1 MATLFIADL
10 HLQTEEPAIT
20 AGFLRF
26 LRGEAK
32 SADALYILGDLF
44 EAWIGDD
51 DPNPLHRE
59 IAAAIKVLVDSG
71 VPCYFIH
78 GNRDFLIG
86 QRYAR
91 ESGMTLLPEEQVL
104 NLYGRNILIMHGD
117 TLCTDDTGYLAFRAK
132 VHTPWIQKVFLALP
146 LFIRNRIAARMRA
159 GSKAANSSKSM
170 TIMDVNPQ
178 AVVKVMEKHRVQ
190 WLIHGHTHRPDVHS
204 LIANGEPAHRF
215 RRLAQRRIDGQSYAG
230 RCRTDRLP
238 VLTPPRLF
246 AHFPTTQPF
255 SLPVLHAI
263 LCALESSV
271 FRTTG
276 VLRRMSSRNNPARV
290 AIVMGS
296 KSDWATMQFAAE
308 IFEILNVPH
317 HVEVVSAHRTP
328 DKLFSFAESAEENGY
343 EVIIAGAGGAAHLP
357 GMIAAKTLVP
367 VLGVPVQSAALSG
380 VDSLYS
386 IVQMP
391 RGIPVGTLA
400 IGKAGAANAALLA
413 AQILATHDKDLHQR
427 LAEWRKAQT
436 DEVLDNPDPR
446 GAA

>member
-59 IAAAIKVLVDSG
+59 MAAAVHALVDSG

-86 QRYAR
+86 KRYAR

-104 NLYGRNILIMHGD
+104 DLYGRKVLIMHGD
-117 TLCTDDTGYLAFRAK
+117 TLCTDDIGYLAFRAK

-178 AVVKVMEKHRVQ
+178 AVVRVMEKHDVQ

-204 LIANGEPAHRF
+204 LIANGQPAHR
-215 RRLAQRRIDGQSYAG
+215 
-230 RCRTDRLP
+230 
-238 VLTPPRLF
+238 V
-246 AHFPTTQPF
+246 
-255 SLPVLHAI
+255 
-263 LCALESSV
+263 
-271 FRTTG
+271 
-276 VLRRMSSRNNPARV
+276 
-290 AIVMGS
+290 
-296 KSDWATMQFAAE
+296 
-308 IFEILNVPH
+308 
-317 HVEVVSAHRTP
+317 
-328 DKLFSFAESAEENGY
+328 
-343 EVIIAGAGGAAHLP
+343 
-357 GMIAAKTLVP
+357 
-367 VLGVPVQSAALSG
+367 VLGAWHTEGSMVKVSPEG
-380 VDSLYS
+380 VEL
-386 IVQMP
+386 IAFP
-391 RGIPVGTLA
+391 F
-400 IGKAGAANAALLA
+400 
-413 AQILATHDKDLHQR
+413 
-427 LAEWRKAQT
+427 
-436 DEVLDNPDPR
+436 
-446 GAA
+446 

>member
-59 IAAAIKVLVDSG
+59 MAAAIHALVDSG

-86 QRYAR
+86 KRYAR

-104 NLYGRNILIMHGD
+104 DLYGRRVLIMHGD

-159 GSKAANSSKSM
+159 GSKAANSSKSL

-178 AVVKVMEKHRVQ
+178 AVVSVMEKHGVQ

-204 LIANGEPAHRF
+204 LIANGEAVHR
-215 RRLAQRRIDGQSYAG
+215 
-230 RCRTDRLP
+230 
-238 VLTPPRLF
+238 V
-246 AHFPTTQPF
+246 
-255 SLPVLHAI
+255 
-263 LCALESSV
+263 
-271 FRTTG
+271 
-276 VLRRMSSRNNPARV
+276 
-290 AIVMGS
+290 
-296 KSDWATMQFAAE
+296 
-308 IFEILNVPH
+308 
-317 HVEVVSAHRTP
+317 
-328 DKLFSFAESAEENGY
+328 
-343 EVIIAGAGGAAHLP
+343 
-357 GMIAAKTLVP
+357 
-367 VLGVPVQSAALSG
+367 VLGAWHTEGSMVKVTPEG
-380 VDSLYS
+380 VEL
-386 IVQMP
+386 IAFP
-391 RGIPVGTLA
+391 F
-400 IGKAGAANAALLA
+400 
-413 AQILATHDKDLHQR
+413 
-427 LAEWRKAQT
+427 
-436 DEVLDNPDPR
+436 
-446 GAA
+446 